1 MRVKRKVLIIRTDT
15 LRVGR
20 DNSEMQ
26 NKWLKQRI
34 RELGKT
40 QMGLAAE
47 LGLARSG
54 INAIINGTR
63 RIASSEVPIIARY
76 LEWPAAKVL
85 GLISDPSGFTP
96 NVDEDTRPLAGVRV
110 IGQVEAGVFRDALEL
125 PYDEQFEIEVPVSA
139 TYRTLPRAGLIVRGP
154 SMNRVYPE
162 GTILIVVSVI
172 HLGED
177 FDPRSGQ
184 RVIVQR
190 RNREGCEATVK
201 ELVIDDDGQA
211 WLWPRSNHPEFQ
223 QPWRVPDHHDGDGTV
238 DDDND
243 GLRITGLVVGSYRPE

>member
-1 MRVKRKVLIIRTDT
+1 MR
-15 LRVGR
+15 
-20 DNSEMQ
+20 
-26 NKWLKQRI
+26 NKANWLKDRL
-34 RELGKT
+34 RDLKKT
-40 QMGLAAE
+40 QAGLAEA
-47 LGLARSG
+47 LGLARS
-54 INAIINGTR
+54 AGTKLITGER
-63 RIASSEVPIIARY
+63 RIASHEVPIVARY
-76 LEWPAAKVL
+76 LEWPAARVL

-96 NVDEDTRPLAGVRV
+96 NVEEDARPLAPVRV

-125 PYDEQFEIEVPVSA
+125 PYDDQFSIEVPISSA
-139 TYRTLPRAGLIVRGP
+139 YRSLPRIGLIVRGP

-172 HLGED
+172 HLGES

-190 RNREGCEATVK
+190 RNKEGCEATVK
-201 ELVIDDDGQA
+201 ELVIDEDGQA
-211 WLWPRSNHPEFQ
+211 WLWPRSHHPEFQ